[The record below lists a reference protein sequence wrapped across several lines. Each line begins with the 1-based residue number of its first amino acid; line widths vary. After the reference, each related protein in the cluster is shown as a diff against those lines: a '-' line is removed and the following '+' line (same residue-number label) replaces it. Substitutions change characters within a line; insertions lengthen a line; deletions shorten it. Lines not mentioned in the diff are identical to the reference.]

1 MAVRTRTVASRIIGE
16 ARASLEDAAGSN
28 QIISKR
34 EAKKLPSDLAAAVDK
49 AREESSRV
57 TVEDAVDVY
66 ASQVSRTLAA
76 VDKRGKGTLSE
87 AEANR
92 IYDPSLRKKA
102 LDVRAE
108 MLAGGAAPVTPP
120 SSGSSRPTSAEIVA
134 AIGADPMPVW
144 HESGDNGVNTN
155 TVVLT
160 GMTSLAKVMAGVTQH
175 DGTPWTEYETKLELT
190 TLRGAAAIESF
201 LGKAKAAFEGYEIE
215 GSMGDIAPFLATV
228 EANFSKLSSVRLL
241 EGGDFGGSY
250 LVGRAKDCYVS
261 LTLQPYSDG

>member
-1 MAVRTRTVASRIIGE
+1 MSVRTRAVASRIIGE
-16 ARASLEDAAGSN
+16 ARATLEDAAGSN

-34 EAKKLPSDLAAAVDK
+34 EAKKLPIDLASAVDK
-49 AREESSRV
+49 AREDSSRV

-120 SSGSSRPTSAEIVA
+120 SSGSSRPSSAEVVA
-134 AIGADPMPVW
+134 EIGADPMPVW
-144 HESGDNGVNTN
+144 HESGDNGVNTD
-155 TVVLT
+155 TIALA
-160 GMTSLAKVMAGVTQH
+160 GKTSLAKVMGTVAEH
-175 DGTPWTEYETKLELT
+175 PSTPWTHGESKLELT
-190 TLRGAAAIESF
+190 PLRGSEAIESF
-201 LGKAKAAFEGYEIE
+201 LATARSAFEDFDVGVPEEIQPFLDKVEAAFG
-215 GSMGDIAPFLATV
+215 
-228 EANFSKLSSVRLL
+228 KLSSVRLL
-241 EGGDFGGSY
+241 TGSDYGGTY
-250 LVGRAKDCYVS
+250 LVGKARDCYVAV
-261 LTLQPYSDG
+261 TLQPYSDG